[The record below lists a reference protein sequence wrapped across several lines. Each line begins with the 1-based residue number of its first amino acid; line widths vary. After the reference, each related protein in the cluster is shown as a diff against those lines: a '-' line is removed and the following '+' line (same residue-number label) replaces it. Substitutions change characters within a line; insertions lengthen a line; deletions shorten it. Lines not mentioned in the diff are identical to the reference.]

1 MTTRSMFE
9 RVPLGQNY
17 FFSKSKPMPGGQYLT
32 KVPDRLGDRP
42 AGDLRPRLCWV
53 RPALPELRAQEV
65 QPRRRDMSHR
75 ESDRTATLSRQNQP
89 MVASDVCQEW
99 TCVGSFSP
107 REQRKDRSQAS
118 WVSWGHRGPFDTLL
132 DGALFP
138 ELIKENQTAPAS
150 CRSLCC
156 WSGTCSK
163 FGAGAIFSL
172 RADTK
177 ERFGVSF

>member
-75 ESDRTATLSRQNQP
+75 ESDRTATLTANPAHGRLGRVSG
-89 MVASDVCQEW
+89 MDVCGVIQSQRTKKRQEPG
-99 TCVGSFSP
+99 VMGFMGA
-107 REQRKDRSQAS
+107 QRAFRY
-118 WVSWGHRGPFDTLL
+118 VIGWG
-132 DGALFP
+132 AV
-138 ELIKENQTAPAS
+138 
-150 CRSLCC
+150 
-156 WSGTCSK
+156 
-163 FGAGAIFSL
+163 L
-172 RADTK
+172 RTY
-177 ERFGVSF
+177 